1 MRTDEPADG
10 GGSERYRR
18 QRRIQEA
25 TYAIAHA
32 VTTTAGL
39 DDLFA
44 RIHRIVG
51 GLMEARNLYI
61 ALLDEATGSLSF
73 PYFRDEIDAE
83 PPEGPVPAGRGLTG
97 YVLRT
102 GEPLLASPEVFDDLV
117 ARGEVAPIGAASIDW
132 LGVPLR
138 AGDRTFGVL
147 AVQSYAGNV
156 RYGEEDQA
164 LLGFVSSQVALAI
177 ERRRAEE
184 ALRLSEMRHRAV
196 LEALPDL
203 LFVLDREGRYLAVH
217 AARPEALAAP
227 RESLLGSSVPEI
239 LPKEAAEV
247 WMDAIRRCLGGGGMQ
262 VIEYEL
268 DLQAGRRAFEGRVV
282 PHDADSVLSIVRD
295 VTDRVERER
304 ELRERERELARL
316 TENMIDV
323 ITETDLHGNLRFATP
338 SYVAATGW
346 SPEEFLGHNA
356 LEFIHPEDV
365 ELSREMLGRRAR
377 RDGSSAFTY
386 RFRAKDGRWLW
397 VDSIV
402 TLAKGAPGESDGLVI
417 TSRDVTGRKRDEEVV
432 RLQHETERGILRREG
447 PAVILARICT
457 RVSELFDL
465 PAVWIGLKEPDGR
478 IEPRAVAGSASGFVT
493 RSRFRWDDV
502 PEGRGPSGEAVRTG
516 RPIFVDGLEDG
527 RVAPWRDAA
536 AETGLGAALSVPLVV
551 GERVLG
557 VLACYARGPEAFA
570 GAAVV
575 PITRIADQVA
585 LSLLEAEQLERIE
598 LQTAALEAT
607 ANAVVI
613 TDREGRV
620 EWANRAFTEL
630 TGFSAADLAGETPRV
645 LKSGIQSE
653 FFYERMWET
662 ILAGNVWRGELY
674 NRRKDGTVY
683 VEEQTITPVRTADG
697 GIRHF
702 VAVKQDVT
710 QRRRT
715 EERIRY
721 LALHDP
727 LTDLGNRRAAEE
739 SLERIVARARR
750 GTPGSLLLLDLD
762 HFKVVND
769 TLGHGAGDVVL
780 VELARLL
787 GTLRRP
793 GDELAR
799 LGGDEFVLVL
809 EGIPAEA
816 GRMVAERVRRAVH
829 EHRFE
834 VGGRRFDLGVS
845 VGVVPI
851 DGRLKPAALLALAD
865 SALYAAK
872 EKGRNR
878 VMLFDGSVQPTPLSE
893 ASLWASRVKDALRE
907 RKFVL
912 VYQPILRL
920 ENGRTA
926 HYEALLRLSDGDGA
940 LVAPGDFLPAAEQ
953 FGLLPQV
960 DAWVVDEVLSVLRTR
975 NDVEVFV
982 NLSGA
987 SLGEEGHLAA
997 LEERIRES
1005 GIGPGRL
1012 AFELTE
1018 TTAVRDL
1025 IGAREWMRRLRD
1037 LGCRFAL
1044 DDFGIGFSSFSYLQ
1058 GLPADYVKIDGS
1070 FIRDLETNPS
1080 NRALVK
1086 AIDTV
1091 AHTLGKETIAEHVES
1106 LDAVAVLRELG
1117 VEYGQGFAL
1126 GLPERELP
1134 GLPDARDA
1142 ATSPGT
1148 LR

>member
-10 GGSERYRR
+10 GGTERYRR

-61 ALLDEATGSLSF
+61 ALLDEATGSLRF
-73 PYFRDEIDAE
+73 PYFRDEIDGE

-117 ARGEVAPIGAASIDW
+117 ARGEVEPIGAASIDW

-147 AVQSYAGNV
+147 AVQSYTGNV

-203 LFVLDREGRYLAVH
+203 LFVLDRAGRYLAVH
-217 AARPEALAAP
+217 AARPEALVAP
-227 RESLLGSSVPEI
+227 RDALLATTVGRA
-239 LPKEAAEV
+239 LPAEAARLWE
-247 WMDAIRRCLGGGGMQ
+247 DAIRSCLDGAGAQ
-262 VIEYEL
+262 VIEYVL
-268 DLQAGRRAFEGRVV
+268 DVPAGRRAFEARIV
-282 PHDADSVLSIVRD
+282 PHDSETVLSLVRD

-304 ELRERERELARL
+304 ALRQRDRELKRL
-316 TENMIDV
+316 TENMLDV
-323 ITETDLHGNLRFATP
+323 IAETDLAGVVQFATP
-338 SYVAATGW
+338 SHEAATGW
-346 SPEEFLGHNA
+346 TPAELTGRSAFDL
-356 LEFIHPEDV
+356 IHPDDAARV
-365 ELSREMLGRRAR
+365 REGLGRAAL
-377 RDGSSAFTY
+377 RDGVASATY
-386 RFRAKDGRWLW
+386 RFRRKDGGWLW
-397 VDSIV
+397 IDSLA
-402 TLAKGAPGESDGLVI
+402 TLARDESGAPDGLVV
-417 TSRDVTGRKRDEEVV
+417 TSRDVTGKRRDEEVV
-432 RLQHETERGILRREG
+432 RLLHETERSLLRREG
-447 PAVILARICT
+447 LDAILARICT
-457 RVSELFDL
+457 RVAELFEFSV
-465 PAVWIGLKEPDGR
+465 VWIGLKQADGR
-478 IEPRAVAGSASGFVT
+478 IEPRAVAGEAAPFVAE
-493 RSRFRWDDV
+493 SEFRWDDA
-502 PEGRGPSGEAVRTG
+502 PSGRGPSGEAIRTG
-516 RPIFVDGLEDG
+516 RPQLVDGVDDP
-527 RVAPWRDAA
+527 RVAPWRESAA
-536 AETGLGAALSVPLVV
+536 SRGLGAALALPLVA
-551 GERVLG
+551 GDRVLG
-557 VLACYARGPEAFA
+557 VLTCYARRPGTFDAETSS
-570 GAAVV
+570 
-575 PITRIADQVA
+575 PIARFADQVA
-585 LSLLEAEQLERIE
+585 LSIRDAEELERLE
-598 LQTAALEAT
+598 LRTAALEAT

-620 EWANRAFTEL
+620 EWVNRAFTEL
-630 TGFSAADLAGETPRV
+630 TGFAAEDLAGETPRV

-683 VEEQTITPVRTADG
+683 VEEQTITPVRSADG

-787 GTLRRP
+787 VSLRRP
-793 GDELAR
+793 GDEIAR

-878 VMLFDGSVQPTPLSE
+878 VVLFDGSVAPTTLSE
-893 ASLWASRVKDALRE
+893 ASLWASRVKDALRDG
-907 RKFVL
+907 RFVL

-920 ENGRTA
+920 DSGRVA
-926 HYEALLRLSDGDGA
+926 HYEALLRLSEGDGA

-960 DAWVVDEVLSVLRTR
+960 DAWVVDEVLSNLRTR
-975 NDVEVFV
+975 DDVEVFV

-997 LEERIRES
+997 IEERIRES

-1126 GLPERELP
+1126 GAPKRELP
-1134 GLPDARDA
+1134 
-1142 ATSPGT
+1142 PG
-1148 LR
+1148 